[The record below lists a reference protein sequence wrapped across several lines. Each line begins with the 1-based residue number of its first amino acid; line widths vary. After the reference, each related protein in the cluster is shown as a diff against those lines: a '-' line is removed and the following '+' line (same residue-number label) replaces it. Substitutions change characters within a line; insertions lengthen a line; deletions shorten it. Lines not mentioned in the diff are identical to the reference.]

1 MKKRRRIEVIRYSS
15 RVRAIEGSDSV
26 EKNATMVANLIEI
39 VANERE
45 DRSSADEM
53 SSLATTVNADEEK
66 PALGR
71 VGPLRRLLRRKGP
84 T

>member
-1 MKKRRRIEVIRYSS
+1 MKKRRRIEVIGYSS
-15 RVRAIEGSDSV
+15 RVTAIEGSDSV
-26 EKNATMVANLIEI
+26 EKNATRVANLIEI

-66 PALGR
+66 RALGR
-71 VGPLRRLLRRKGP
+71 VGPLRRLLRRKR
-84 T
+84 